1 MRNRPVTF
9 ELLNAYV
16 DGELDAAQAAEVARA
31 VANDPALAREVAAL
45 SRLRLAVADSLEA
58 PGIALPQPDRRPL
71 RAATAATVVFVLL
84 AGGAAF
90 LDGHARPA
98 AEASWLTEAWTAHQT
113 WSATEGALVPARQ
126 AAALLGA
133 YVPDLT
139 ASRLTLTHSEIRTL
153 ADGEQALIAG
163 YRGSRGCKVSLIVFP
178 SRGGLAE
185 ALQPLP
191 RAGQEAYGWR
201 VGGLDYLILSDG
213 MESRR
218 FGQLAESVHDSSRH
232 HAPFDAETRIA
243 LRESRDNSAPCNA

>member
-1 MRNRPVTF
+1 MRDHPVTF

-45 SRLRLAVADSLEA
+45 SRLRHAVADTVEA
-58 PGIALPQPDRRPL
+58 PAIALPQPARESR
-71 RAATAATVVFVLL
+71 RAAVAAAVVVMLL

-90 LDGHARPA
+90 LGGRDRTPPEAPWL
-98 AEASWLTEAWTAHQT
+98 AEAWSAHQA
-113 WSATEGALVPARQ
+113 WSVAQSTLVPARQ
-126 AAALLGA
+126 TAALVGA

-153 ADGEQALIAG
+153 ADGGQALIAG
-163 YRGSRGCKVSLIVFP
+163 YQGSRGCKVSLIVFP
-178 SRGGLAE
+178 SRGGLTD
-185 ALQPLP
+185 ALQALP
-191 RAGQEAYGWR
+191 RDGQEAYGWR
-201 VGGLDYLILSDG
+201 VGGLDYMILSDG

-218 FGQLAESVHDSSRH
+218 FGQLAESVHDSSGR
-232 HAPFDAETRIA
+232 HAPFDAETRTA